1 MSQMSRKA
9 EILAER
15 QLLLPEN
22 TFKYS
27 QFMFYILKQIDG
39 GYNYFKL

>member
-22 TFKYS
+22 TFKYRAQKCVEYS
-27 QFMFYILKQIDG
+27 H
-39 GYNYFKL
+39 YFSI